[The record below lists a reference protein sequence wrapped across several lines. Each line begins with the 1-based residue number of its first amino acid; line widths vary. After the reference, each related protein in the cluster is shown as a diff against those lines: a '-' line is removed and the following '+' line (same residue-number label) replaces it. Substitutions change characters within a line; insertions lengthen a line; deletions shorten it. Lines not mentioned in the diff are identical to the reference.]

1 MIYSTHSGLKGL
13 IKLQQVHPLHE
24 TYFNAIIIQ
33 AMVFY
38 NFFSTY
44 IYVATY
50 RRRRK
55 IRWGNFSL
63 SVPQKSS
70 QKHFRIPL
78 AITAHYLVQLK
89 RGA

>member
-1 MIYSTHSGLKGL
+1 MLHVQLIVMIYSTHSGLKGL

-55 IRWGNFSL
+55 IRWANFSL
-63 SVPQKSS
+63 SVP
-70 QKHFRIPL
+70 
-78 AITAHYLVQLK
+78 
-89 RGA
+89 